1 MTLQPPTHERQELA
15 YRVFE
20 NILEGVIVCDSELRI
35 RMVNPAFSA
44 ITGFTGEQ
52 AIGQTP
58 RILSSGRHDPDFYRA
73 MWETIGHTGHWEGEI
88 WNRRRSGEVY
98 PEYLSITALKDEHG
112 SVRHYIGVFTDISHR
127 KLSDHQLHR
136 LVHYD
141 SLTDLPNRET
151 FRQQLKTRI
160 VRARTNQRRIAV
172 LFIDIDHFKSV
183 NDSLGHSQG
192 NALLQIVAERLK
204 KALREGDPNRLPDVL
219 ARLGGDE
226 FVALVDD
233 LALTEHAA
241 LVAKELMQRI
251 EAPISLG
258 GVNLHVS
265 ASIGIVVY
273 PDSADNVDDLLLH
286 AELAMH
292 HVKQNG
298 RANQQFF
305 TQAMRDHV
313 KRQMALRSALHGALE
328 RQQFYLLF
336 QPQVVA
342 SSGRIGCM
350 EALLRWRSPELG
362 EVMPAEFISVL
373 EETGEIEQIGHWV
386 LEEAMRQCLAWQT
399 HSSSPTR
406 VSVNLSA
413 RQMRSGL
420 IAEQIADALQRIGL
434 PAGCLEL
441 ELTES
446 LAMDDVNT
454 TQRALES
461 LHDLGVRIAIDDF
474 GTGYSSLS
482 YLQHFYLD
490 ALKIDRS
497 FVHRCT
503 ENRHEREII
512 RATLALAH
520 SMGLEVIAEGVETEA
535 QRDFL
540 VGQGIDLLQGYLF
553 SVPVDA
559 DTSTDL
565 IEQYN
570 GTTDSSSPTGD

>member
-1 MTLQPPTHERQELA
+1 
-15 YRVFE
+15 
-20 NILEGVIVCDSELRI
+20 
-35 RMVNPAFSA
+35 
-44 ITGFTGEQ
+44 
-52 AIGQTP
+52 
-58 RILSSGRHDPDFYRA
+58 
-73 MWETIGHTGHWEGEI
+73 
-88 WNRRRSGEVY
+88 
-98 PEYLSITALKDEHG
+98 
-112 SVRHYIGVFTDISHR
+112 
-127 KLSDHQLHR
+127 
-136 LVHYD
+136 
-141 SLTDLPNRET
+141 
-151 FRQQLKTRI
+151 
-160 VRARTNQRRIAV
+160 
-172 LFIDIDHFKSV
+172 
-183 NDSLGHSQG
+183 
-192 NALLQIVAERLK
+192 
-204 KALREGDPNRLPDVL
+204 
-219 ARLGGDE
+219 
-226 FVALVDD
+226 
-233 LALTEHAA
+233 
-241 LVAKELMQRI
+241 
-251 EAPISLG
+251 
-258 GVNLHVS
+258 
-265 ASIGIVVY
+265 
-273 PDSADNVDDLLLH
+273 
-286 AELAMH
+286 
-292 HVKQNG
+292 
-298 RANQQFF
+298 
-305 TQAMRDHV
+305 
-313 KRQMALRSALHGALE
+313 
-328 RQQFYLLF
+328 
-336 QPQVVA
+336 
-342 SSGRIGCM
+342 M

-399 HSSSPTR
+399 HSSSPMR

-570 GTTDSSSPTGD
+570 GTTDSSSPTCD